1 MVIIIKNK
9 EYNREIITNDNIV
22 YLDSICKLKNIDDD
36 NNVLILIDLDIDNN
50 GVIKNYN
57 FFLEEVLIT
66 INIGTIISNTRNE
79 KVEEI
84 CAFHKINYL
93 RL

>member
-1 MVIIIKNK
+1 LVIIIKNK
-9 EYNREIITNDNIV
+9 EYNREVIENENIV
-22 YLDSICKLKNIDDD
+22 YLDNICKLKQINDD

-50 GVIKNYN
+50 GVIMNHH

-66 INIGTIISNTRNE
+66 INVGTIISNTRNE

-84 CAFHKINYL
+84 CAFHKINYF

>member
-9 EYNREIITNDNIV
+9 EYNREIIANDNIV
-22 YLDSICKLKNIDDD
+22 YLDSICKLKNINDD

-50 GVIKNYN
+50 GVIKNYH